1 MESTER
7 CTSAEHTALN
17 VFHDLQLAH
26 VRQQE
31 GAPERAAR
39 REQASTDAPTDAPT
53 GVRPVERRVR
63 RRACSG

>member
-39 REQASTDAPTDAPT
+39 REQASTDAPT

-63 RRACSG
+63 RRARSR